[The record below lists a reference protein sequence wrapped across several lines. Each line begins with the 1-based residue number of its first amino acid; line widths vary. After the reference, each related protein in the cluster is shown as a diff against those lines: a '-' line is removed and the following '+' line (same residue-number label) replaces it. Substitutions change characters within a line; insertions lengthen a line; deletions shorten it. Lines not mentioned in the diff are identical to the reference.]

1 MKLNI
6 FQKIAFLIYLSII
19 LLICVYFVPY
29 QGIQNNLDFMMRHYK
44 TTSSYHSDILN
55 DGYGSMSYL
64 RFLIYLV
71 IPTLSFYFVCKYLNK
86 MNSIESSSYKKMA
99 KRELYFFFVF
109 IGAII
114 GTILF
119 SYGNNEYHKIRK
131 DTLKNEILK
140 IENLLN
146 KVEEELL
153 IIPLPESNVDEFG
166 IVIKKHPFDLN
177 EAYEIVEKKSES
189 TSMKKEDVFKE
200 GKEVVTDKD
209 HNLIVSE
216 LRNYAK
222 EGATDDELREFKYAF
237 VKAIINKKRELNK
250 QNFELKLKEILFY
263 NKEEIEN
270 NIILLFF
277 GMFILLYIIRP
288 LFSMFKGML
297 KEVN

>member
-6 FQKIAFLIYLSII
+6 FQKIAFLVYISIL

-29 QGIQNNLDFMMRHYK
+29 HGSQNHLGAMMENFK
-44 TTSSYHSDILN
+44 SDSSYHSNIL
-55 DGYGSMSYL
+55 DEGFGSMSYL
-64 RFLIYLV
+64 RFIIYFSV
-71 IPTLSFYFVCKYLNK
+71 PGVFFYFIFRYLEK
-86 MNSIESSSYKKMA
+86 MNSLEINVYKKKA
-99 KRELYFFFVF
+99 KQELYIFFVF
-109 IGAII
+109 VSII
-114 GTILF
+114 AGTVFFL
-119 SYGNNEYHKIRK
+119 YGNNEYSEIRK
-131 DTLKNEILK
+131 DTLKSEILK

-166 IVIKKHPFDLN
+166 IVKKKHPFDSN
-177 EAYEIVEKKSES
+177 EAYEIVKKKSKS
-189 TSMKKEDVFKE
+189 TSTKKEDVFKE

-209 HNLIVSE
+209 HDLIVSE

-263 NKEEIEN
+263 NKEELEN
-270 NIILLFF
+270 NIILVFF

-297 KEVN
+297 KEVR